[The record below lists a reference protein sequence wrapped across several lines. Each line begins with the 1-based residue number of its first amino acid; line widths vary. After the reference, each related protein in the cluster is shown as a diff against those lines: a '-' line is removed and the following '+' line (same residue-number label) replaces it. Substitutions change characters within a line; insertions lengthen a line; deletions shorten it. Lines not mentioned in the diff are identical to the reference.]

1 MTGANGLLSGRL
13 GDHRGPPAGLRS
25 GATMK
30 FDLAPAM
37 YQRLSV
43 GDLVE
48 VNWSPRRCCLNDITP
63 APTD

>member
-1 MTGANGLLSGRL
+1 
-13 GDHRGPPAGLRS
+13 
-25 GATMK
+25 MK